1 MIKFGPSG
9 TCDKFKEM
17 GFTATIQAAPW
28 LKELGLDLF
37 EYSFG
42 RGVRVGEE
50 TARKIGAVFAE
61 NGIEMSVHAPYFINL
76 ATTDEQ
82 KAANN
87 HEYILSS
94 LKALRAFG
102 GKRCVFH
109 PGAPAGQTREQ
120 AMDVLFRRLDVLMED
135 VLSQGFGDLWLC
147 PETMGKKAQLGDLD
161 EIIEMCKRYDMLLP
175 CIDFGH
181 LNARDTGAIKGYDEY
196 KRIVD
201 RLADGLGDFKT
212 KNMHVHFSKI
222 QYTDKGELRH
232 LTFADDVYGPDYEPM
247 LEVFRD
253 FKLEPYVAC
262 ESAGTQTDDAL
273 TLKKR
278 YLELCGDAK

>member
-9 TCDKFKEM
+9 TCERFKEA
-17 GFTATIQAAPW
+17 GFTATAQAAPW
-28 LKELGLDLF
+28 LNELGLDLF

-42 RGVRVGEE
+42 RGVRVGDE
-50 TARKIGAVFAE
+50 TARRIGAAFAK
-61 NGIEMSVHAPYFINL
+61 NDIELSVHAPYFINL
-76 ATTDEQ
+76 ATLDDQ

-102 GKRCVFH
+102 SKRCVFH
-109 PGAPAGQTREQ
+109 PGAPAGQTRRD
-120 AMDVLFRRLDVLMED
+120 AMNVLFRRLDALMDD
-135 VLSQGFGDLWLC
+135 VLSHGFGDLWLC

-161 EIIEMCKRYDMLLP
+161 EIIEICRRYDMLLP

-201 RLADGLGDFKT
+201 KLADGLGDFKT
-212 KNMHVHFSKI
+212 VNMHVHFSKI

-232 LTFADDVYGPDYEPM
+232 LTFADDVFGPDYEPM

-253 FKLEPYVAC
+253 LKLEPFVAC
-262 ESAGTQTDDAL
+262 ESAGTQTYDAL
-273 TLKKR
+273 TLKECYKT
-278 YLELCGDAK
+278 LCRSVK